1 MTNNK
6 NNNFKLN
13 TMIKLKHETRLKLYL
28 RISILSCIGVIAIL
42 CYDLTVI
49 ESMSEY
55 TSPFVYVFLGAT
67 LLLHFERKY
76 KIAKR

>member
-1 MTNNK
+1 
-6 NNNFKLN
+6 
-13 TMIKLKHETRLKLYL
+13 MIKLKHETRLKLYL
-28 RISILSCIGVIAIL
+28 RISILSCIGAIAIL

-49 ESMSEY
+49 ESMQEL

-76 KIAKR
+76 RIVKR